1 MDSIKDRPRFIDQ
14 SRMFMITAS
23 KLSHFYGDEQVLYDI
38 SLEIKAGEFVFL
50 SGDSG
55 SGKSTLLS
63 ILSTLLKP
71 SQGKLFIEDTPVEK
85 IKDLDFFRQSK
96 IGFVFQFHYLVNY
109 LSVYENI
116 RLAALDEKKKNINSL
131 LDELGILELAKRYPN
146 EISGGQRQRVAL
158 ARALINEPRI
168 IFADEPTGSLDSANS
183 TLVYELL
190 SKAIDK
196 GTTVIVASHDQQ
208 IQTYASS
215 TLRMVDGKIS

>member
-1 MDSIKDRPRFIDQ
+1 
-14 SRMFMITAS
+14 MISAS
-23 KLSHFYGDEQVLYDI
+23 NLSHFYGKEQVLHEV
-38 SLEIKAGEFVFL
+38 SLDIKAGEFVFL
-50 SGDSG
+50 SGTSG

-71 SQGKLFIEDTPVEK
+71 SQGELFIENTSVEQ
-85 IKDLDFFRQSK
+85 ITDLDFFRQSR
-96 IGFVFQFHYLVNY
+96 IGFVFQFHYLINY

-116 RLAALDEKKKNINSL
+116 GLAALDEKKKNINTL

-190 SKAIDK
+190 AKAVHK

-208 IQTYASS
+208 IQDYASS